1 MYIYIYVYIY
11 IYIYILTCWFV
22 AALITECF
30 RARCL
35 RRASKLL
42 RPSPRLFPR
51 GISHLEAPEALGA
64 ASWRLQRLWEQL
76 CEAPGA
82 LGAAISRLQRLWEQL
97 SRGSRGSGSG
107 HLDAP
112 EARRA
117 PIARLQRLQE
127 HPSRGSR
134 GSGSGHREAPEALGA
149 AISRLQRLSRPKWLQ
164 PQFYRVFS
172 TILEPGDLLG
182 SSPNGSGRLEE
193 ASSGFELAQEGFPV
207 ASSGFESAPKWPRG
221 E

>member
-1 MYIYIYVYIY
+1 M
-11 IYIYILTCWFV
+11 YILTCWFV

-82 LGAAISRLQRLWEQL
+82 LGAAISRLQKLWEQL

-193 ASSGFELAQEGFPV
+193 ASGGFELAQEGFPV

>member
-1 MYIYIYVYIY
+1 M
-11 IYIYILTCWFV
+11 TCWFV
-22 AALITECF
+22 AALITEGF
-30 RARCL
+30 RARRL

-51 GISHLEAPEALGA
+51 GSSHLEAPEALGA

-82 LGAAISRLQRLWEQL
+82 LGAAISRLQKLWEQL
-97 SRGSRGSGSG
+97 SRSSRSSGSG

-117 PIARLQRLQE
+117 PIARLQKLQE

-134 GSGSGHREAPEALGA
+134 GSGSGHCEALEALGA
-149 AISRLQRLSRPKWLQ
+149 AISRLQRLSKPKWIQL
-164 PQFYRVFS
+164 QFYRVFS

-193 ASSGFELAQEGFPV
+193 ASGGFELAQEGFPV

>member
-1 MYIYIYVYIY
+1 M
-11 IYIYILTCWFV
+11 TSCSV
-22 AALITECF
+22 AVLIRERF
-30 RARCL
+30 RARRL

-42 RPSPRLFPR
+42 RLYPRQFSR
-51 GISHLEAPEALGA
+51 RSSHREAPEALGA
-64 ASWRLQRLWEQL
+64 DSWRLQRLWEQL

-82 LGAAISRLQRLWEQL
+82 LGAAISRLQKPWEQL

-117 PIARLQRLQE
+117 PISTLQRLQE

-164 PQFYRVFS
+164 PQFYQVFS
-172 TILEPGDLLG
+172 NILEPGDLLG

-193 ASSGFELAQEGFPV
+193 VSGGFELAQAGFPV
-207 ASSGFESAPKWPRG
+207 ASSGFESAPKWHRG

>member
-1 MYIYIYVYIY
+1 M
-11 IYIYILTCWFV
+11 TCWFV

-76 CEAPGA
+76 
-82 LGAAISRLQRLWEQL
+82 

-117 PIARLQRLQE
+117 PIATLQRLQE

-172 TILEPGDLLG
+172 NILEPGDLLG

-193 ASSGFELAQEGFPV
+193 ASGGFELAQEGFPV